1 MVLFLLQVRKE
12 ISSGTKWGQ
21 TWWVCH
27 GVSQKLTAS
36 LSHTHTLSQAII
48 RIIPSAKSYT
58 YTLNKHKHIS
68 YLIKKDDFSSFSF
81 DDSEPVHFCCLLETL
96 EGLWKRTRQ
105 NFGDLSNLKICF
117 SLFFLTFQELLKQW
131 SCSKALQKTLCLRRL
146 LLCFNGLNLSRL
158 CLQLV
163 NTI

>member
-1 MVLFLLQVRKE
+1 MKPNTVGL
-12 ISSGTKWGQ
+12 S
-21 TWWVCH
+21 C
-27 GVSQKLTAS
+27 VSQLPTPS
-36 LSHTHTLSQAII
+36 PSHARTFSRIII
-48 RIIPSAKSYT
+48 RSIPSAKS

-68 YLIKKDDFSSFSF
+68 YQREDFSRLSF
-81 DDSEPVHFCCLLETL
+81 DDFEPVHFCCLLETL

-117 SLFFLTFQELLKQW
+117 CLFFFTFQELLKQW
-131 SCSKALQKTLCLRRL
+131 SCSKALQKMLCLRRL
-146 LLCFNGLNLSRL
+146 LLCFNGLNSSWS

>member
-1 MVLFLLQVRKE
+1 MVFHKSLLLPHHMHVLFHTSLLEVFP
-12 ISSGTKWGQ
+12 
-21 TWWVCH
+21 VP
-27 GVSQKLTAS
+27 
-36 LSHTHTLSQAII
+36 SHIL
-48 RIIPSAKSYT
+48 R
-58 YTLNKHKHIS
+58 TLNKHKHIS
-68 YLIKKDDFSSFSF
+68 YQKDEFSSLSF

-117 SLFFLTFQELLKQW
+117 PLLFLTFQELLKQW
-131 SCSKALQKTLCLRRL
+131 SCSKALQKMLCLRRL
-146 LLCFNGLNLSRL
+146 LPCFNGLNSSWS